1 GPTKEMSERA
11 GWALMQIGDPAV
23 PAVIAALRSPD
34 DQVRKRAAG
43 LLGCMR
49 NAMAVPAINELLQ
62 EENLA
67 SVPRYAI
74 TALGKIGTSE
84 PLCAIRVLIKKLI
97 GRVEALEYNNITDL
111 VPGWPD
117 CLYTLNLIADSVHA
131 LTPIGFPAV
140 PTLVE
145 VVEWLI

>member
-1 GPTKEMSERA
+1 
-11 GWALMQIGDPAV
+11 
-23 PAVIAALRSPD
+23 
-34 DQVRKRAAG
+34 
-43 LLGCMR
+43 
-49 NAMAVPAINELLQ
+49 
-62 EENLA
+62 
-67 SVPRYAI
+67 
-74 TALGKIGTSE
+74 KIGTSE
-84 PLCAIRVLIKKLI
+84 ALCAIRVLIKKLI

-145 VVEWLI
+145 VVEWLISAKWIVDFYTLMPPAWFNDAIEESVHALETIGSPEAVPVLLKAFQVSWFVPYRASISKALIQIGGPAVIDGLRRL